1 MEAIEFLEIVRTI
14 DVDRATKVP
23 KHTDWLKGA
32 RRRPRQTLELSL
44 IGHMVGIPPT
54 GGIVVVDIDPRN
66 GGFETASF
74 WGWIELREGQAPV
87 QKWPPNV
94 PRVRT
99 PGGGVHLYFSHGQ
112 SLRKG
117 TLSPRAFPGL
127 PSTQEKT
134 GIDIQAEGSQ
144 VVAPPSKNA
153 DGKAYVWE
161 ISPRHPSQLPPLPV
175 FVLDALNKSREF
187 EGQEKA
193 QQAPGLHSLESKED
207 QGPYPRGLVLSAL
220 DYISP
225 SSLSYEQ
232 WIGIGFALHNSGYS
246 YDVWDMFSARDS
258 ARYTPSKNLA
268 MWQGMKPSGKTT
280 KFITLLAKDLG
291 WKPDPALFPK
301 EDFSFLDELMKE
313 GTIPTTEESSVVP
326 GAPSLPGAVAEE
338 SSVPPPVVD
347 LVKLPV
353 SSLFSRLLQALNDSS
368 IEVQPDY
375 AAATAVAF
383 ASWISFSH
391 VSAAKI
397 ACPLSNYTVLV
408 GGAGIGKGFFSNFAV
423 KNFPIIN
430 SLLWAEEPSS
440 SHGFSRM
447 LNECNAKIIVKN
459 EIATLLSAQ
468 NGDAVKEDLIGSL
481 CSAWVGEHL
490 LGKANKK
497 KEETIKTVV
506 EPLFCLFGGC
516 TEEQLKDILNNKNF
530 CKGGLFY
537 RCDFIVAKANSISRE
552 PLDFPEDLAQLLLSK
567 IDRTMKQLKAAQDK
581 DLTSMGIWVSPKNS
595 MTIEKAALARIN
607 KLRKE
612 CKEQAEKADKEGN
625 IMLRE
630 LHRRIFEKV
639 CRIATAIAFFEGE
652 TRAPVTLNMVEWAVA
667 YQDKVRENI
676 EEAIKIA
683 DEDTDHGKLCN
694 SVLAAVRS
702 LPKQMSLREIYHTN
716 KGTIRGVKPQD
727 MKLALQTLE
736 IKGEI
741 SVEVM
746 GKRTVITRL
755 K

>member
-1 MEAIEFLEIVRTI
+1 
-14 DVDRATKVP
+14 
-23 KHTDWLKGA
+23 
-32 RRRPRQTLELSL
+32 
-44 IGHMVGIPPT
+44 MVGIPPS

-66 GGFETASF
+66 GGFESAAQ
-74 WGWIELREGQAPV
+74 WGWVELREGQAPL

-99 PGGGVHLYFSHGQ
+99 PGGGVHLYFSHGAP
-112 SLRKG
+112 LRKG

-127 PSTQEKT
+127 PATQEKT

-161 ISPRHPSQLPPLPV
+161 ISPRHPSQLPPLPSY
-175 FVLDALNKSREF
+175 VLEALNKSREF
-187 EGQEKA
+187 ESQDK
-193 QQAPGLHSLESKED
+193 PPSPSPLHCLESKEE

-268 MWQGMKPSGKTT
+268 MWQSMKPTGKTT
-280 KFITLLAKDLG
+280 KFITLLAKDMG

-301 EDFSFLDELMKE
+301 EDFSFCDELLRE
-313 GTIPTTEESSVVP
+313 GLPSTEESSVVP
-326 GAPSLPGAVAEE
+326 
-338 SSVPPPVVD
+338 SVVPPVVD
-347 LVKLPV
+347 LVKMPV
-353 SSLFSRLLQALNDSS
+353 SSLFSRFLQSLHDSS

-375 AAATAVAF
+375 AAAAAVAF
-383 ASWISFSH
+383 ASWISFAQ
-391 VSAAKI
+391 VKAAKI
-397 ACPLSNYTVLV
+397 ACPLSNFTILV

-423 KNFPIIN
+423 QNFPIIN
-430 SLLWAEEPSS
+430 SLMWSEEPTS
-440 SHGFSRM
+440 SHGFART

-537 RCDFIVAKANSISRE
+537 RCDFIVAKANPESRE
-552 PLDFPEDLAQLLLSK
+552 PMDFPEDLVAILLSK
-567 IDRTMKQLKAAQDK
+567 VERTKALLKAAQDK
-581 DLTSMGIWVSPKNS
+581 DLTSMGIWVSPKKG
-595 MTIEKAALARIN
+595 MTIEKPALARLN
-607 KLRKE
+607 SLRKE
-612 CKEQAEKADKEGN
+612 CKDQAEIADKEGN

-652 TRAPVTLNMVEWAVA
+652 TRAPVTLNMVEWAIA
-667 YQDKVRENI
+667 YQGKVKESI

-683 DEDTDHGKLCN
+683 DQDTEHGKLCS

-702 LPKQMSLREIYHTN
+702 LPKQMTLREIYHTN

-727 MKLALQTLE
+727 MKAALQTLE

-741 SVEVM
+741 SVEVI